1 MLKGRKPLN
10 ASSIKIMKVGDKD
23 LSDIEGRKIRK
34 NQGHPQTMKNRGHP
48 QTIEKSGIS
57 TNY

>member
-1 MLKGRKPLN
+1 MLKGRKPLD

-23 LSDIEGRKIRK
+23 LSDIEGRKIGK
-34 NQGHPQTMKNRGHP
+34 IGG
-48 QTIEKSGIS
+48 KSGTS